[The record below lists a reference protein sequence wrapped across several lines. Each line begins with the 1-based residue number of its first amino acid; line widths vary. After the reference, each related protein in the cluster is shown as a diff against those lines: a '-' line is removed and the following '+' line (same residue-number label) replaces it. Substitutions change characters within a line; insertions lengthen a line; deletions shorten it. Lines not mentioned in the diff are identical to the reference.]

1 MILSYDIETYG
12 KLSGHP
18 AQTQFNPFRSFH
30 IDGVPY
36 PDQILCASLTLC
48 TDPRPSSATPWTAAL
63 VSLIRPTTTLV
74 VPLAPFQSKPRSLPP
89 TLAHLA
95 PMLDASLALTPA
107 RGLSVLLS
115 YLSQCDT
122 LLGMNLAFDLLY
134 SRVCKPVLRP
144 FLDRIPHIID
154 LSYVNFLE
162 SDVRP
167 ERSLKTIGTALAL
180 HLYDADDLEVIKC
193 PRRLF
198 WYNAQDT
205 HNTVNNIAT
214 LAHRLTSEPSDA
226 LSQFCITH
234 YTNTIR
240 CCVDM
245 TENGVPF
252 SVPALT
258 SLATTQLSTLNRCAS
273 TCPIPLSGEGSQKA
287 QQSYM
292 QSLYDEAVV
301 SQGLAEYTRTYDPL
315 EPDLVPPNEVSPSTL
330 IAVGLSKLS
339 RDPLIQYTEK
349 TRVLCY
355 SESNRSHLL
364 SLIPPSSHLHASFS
378 ATNATI
384 DEWSKASKLFGTYLF
399 PLLWRQRRK
408 PYKQTSRL
416 VPLPVPNPLPLPPCP
431 EEIPCL
437 KIKVPKTPRPAK
449 SPSRTTRKAR
459 AKTPSPSPSPATVP
473 SSSDSN
479 SKSPPASSPPSDPT
493 TSSPSSVQSPF

>member
-18 AQTQFNPFRSFH
+18 TQTQFNPFRSFH

-48 TDPRPSSATPWTAAL
+48 TDPRPSPSTPWTAAL
-63 VSLIRPTTTLV
+63 VSLIRPTTTIV

-180 HLYDADDLEVIKC
+180 HLYDADDLEVIRC

-258 SLATTQLSTLNRCAS
+258 SLATLQAS
-273 TCPIPLSGEGSQKA
+273 ILHCTKRACPIPLSGEGSQKA
-287 QQSYM
+287 QQAYM
-292 QSLYDEAVV
+292 QSLYDEATW
-301 SQGLAEYTRTYDPL
+301 QAGLVRHKPGVDPDD
-315 EPDLVPPNEVSPSTL
+315 PDYVRNL
-330 IAVGLSKLS
+330 GLNTLS
-339 RDPLIQYTEK
+339 RDPLIQYTDK
-349 TRVLCY
+349 TCVLCY

-378 ATNATI
+378 LTNATI

-431 EEIPCL
+431 EEIPCP

-449 SPSRTTRKAR
+449 SPSRTTRKAK
-459 AKTPSPSPSPATVP
+459 AKTPSPSPSPATAP
-473 SSSDSN
+473 SSLDSN
-479 SKSPPASSPPSDPT
+479 SKSLPASSPVSDPT

>member
-48 TDPRPSSATPWTAAL
+48 TDPRPSPSTPWTATL
-63 VSLIRPTTTLV
+63 VSLIRPTTTIV

-258 SLATTQLSTLNRCAS
+258 SLATTQLATLNRCAS

-287 QQSYM
+287 QQAYM
-292 QSLYDEAVV
+292 QSLYDEASVHL
-301 SQGLAEYTRTYDPL
+301 SLD
-315 EPDLVPPNEVSPSTL
+315 TL
-330 IAVGLSKLS
+330 T
-339 RDPLIQYTEK
+339 RDPLIQYTDK

-431 EEIPCL
+431 EEIPCP

-449 SPSRTTRKAR
+449 SPSRTTRKAK
-459 AKTPSPSPSPATVP
+459 AKTPSPSPSPATAP
-473 SSSDSN
+473 SSLDSN
-479 SKSPPASSPPSDPT
+479 SKSPPASSRPSDPT